1 MSLLVYVIVEADGSA
16 VLGTGLQRRPLL
28 AVTEGPVTAVVSDEP
43 AGRPDST
50 IGALLEFEQTVER
63 LMHGRPVLPAQFGSV
78 LPDES
83 AVRALL
89 EARRDELVARLDQV
103 RGAVQFELRARW
115 RDVQTF
121 TPEAGSAPASAYLQ
135 VGLELRGRAQNLAT
149 ALDPLAGLARASR
162 RALLPRPDIPVLDAY
177 LVDRTRQQEFIALVE
192 QLNARLEQAEL
203 AVSGPW
209 PPYSF
214 SDAAPLPAAGAA
226 APEHLSGARPDLILT
241 ARLLRD

>member
-1 MSLLVYVIVEADGSA
+1 MSLLVYVIVEADDSA
-16 VLGTGLQRRPLL
+16 VLGTGLQRRPLR
-28 AVTEGPVTAVVSDEP
+28 AVTEGPVAAVVSEEA

-78 LPDES
+78 LPDEG
-83 AVRALL
+83 ALRALL
-89 EARRDELVARLDQV
+89 QTRRDDLVVRLDQV

-115 RDVQTF
+115 REVQTF
-121 TPEAGSAPASAYLQ
+121 MPDARSNPGSAYLQ
-135 VGLELRGRAQNLAT
+135 VGLELQGRARDLAT

-177 LVDRTRQQEFIALVE
+177 LVDRTRQEEFVALVE

-203 AVSGPW
+203 VVSGPW

-226 APEHLSGARPDLILT
+226 TTEHFSGTRPDLPLT
-241 ARLLRD
+241 SRMLRD